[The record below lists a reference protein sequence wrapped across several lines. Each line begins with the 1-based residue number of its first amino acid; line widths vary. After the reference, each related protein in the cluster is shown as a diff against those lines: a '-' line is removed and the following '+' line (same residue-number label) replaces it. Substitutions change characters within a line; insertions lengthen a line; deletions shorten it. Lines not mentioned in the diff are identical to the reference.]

1 MASAS
6 INLDGGN
13 ILEEKAE
20 IFYHELFSRHLRVP
34 HATFV
39 IAHAVIMLQ
48 DGGGDVVG
56 LLVCLLRCPRM
67 VRHHCHWSHWLASVQ
82 PRCSV
87 LARMGEAP
95 NRWGGPGVAWKGK
108 GDG

>member
-48 DGGGDVVG
+48 DGGGGRGGSLGLSSSVSSNGSSSLSLESLVG
-56 LLVCLLRCPRM
+56 ERP
-67 VRHHCHWSHWLASVQ
+67 AAVQ
-82 PRCSV
+82 CACQDGRGPQSLGRSGSG
-87 LARMGEAP
+87 GE
-95 NRWGGPGVAWKGK
+95 G
-108 GDG
+108 